1 MLFGCDHRGPEG
13 RRGRRT
19 AIDLRDL
26 SQDVDRSTM
35 SQPLTP
41 GQLL

>member
-1 MLFGCDHRGPEG
+1 MLFGRDRREPVGP
-13 RRGRRT
+13 RGRRS
-19 AIDLRDL
+19 AVDLRDL